1 MLRCSRWGMLQR
13 RARPPEMKKFL
24 TLFTGGKHRTPP
36 VVNRGNVYSGR
47 LGCAESGSVGV
58 LAALSG
64 VGLPVV
70 SLSRDFIGCVPC
82 VALVGFGV
90 FLGRR
95 YGYLVYV
102 ARR

>member
-13 RARPPEMKKFL
+13 RARPPEMKSFN
-24 TLFTGGKHRTPP
+24 LFTGGKHRTQMP
-36 VVNRGNVYSGR
+36 GMHSGR

>member
-1 MLRCSRWGMLQR
+1 MLQR
-13 RARPPEMKKFL
+13 RARPPEMKSFN
-24 TLFTGGKHRTPP
+24 FIYRGKTPDADA
-36 VVNRGNVYSGR
+36 RGNVQSGR

-70 SLSRDFIGCVPC
+70 SLSRDFRGCVPC

>member
-1 MLRCSRWGMLQR
+1 MQ
-13 RARPPEMKKFL
+13 
-24 TLFTGGKHRTPP
+24 
-36 VVNRGNVYSGR
+36 SGR

-70 SLSRDFIGCVPC
+70 SLSRDFRGCVPC